1 MMLASQVKD
10 KAPTKRDLEI
20 EDDNMLNSLKNQG
33 LLEGALIAVKWDVL
47 DKEAGLTSEVWF
59 KGKIKNFLG
68 FEIHLL
74 NSKVFKELC
83 KPLVPERFATFSL
96 DYEELDEF
104 PACTKKIGFTEN
116 GKMFDLEEKEYLSWI
131 FQSELNNV
139 QTSDPEVSISDLIK
153 EQELLDEEFGCV
165 HDEGLSAFKMLPHE
179 KQISLALGYR
189 EFADYVKD
197 KLREIQAKK
206 GSEHV
211 FTGKEIQDLLAD
223 LLAKKE
229 QDIF

>member
-1 MMLASQVKD
+1 
-10 KAPTKRDLEI
+10 
-20 EDDNMLNSLKNQG
+20 
-33 LLEGALIAVKWDVL
+33 
-47 DKEAGLTSEVWF
+47 
-59 KGKIKNFLG
+59 
-68 FEIHLL
+68 
-74 NSKVFKELC
+74 
-83 KPLVPERFATFSL
+83 
-96 DYEELDEF
+96 
-104 PACTKKIGFTEN
+104 
-116 GKMFDLEEKEYLSWI
+116 
-131 FQSELNNV
+131 
-139 QTSDPEVSISDLIK
+139 
-153 EQELLDEEFGCV
+153 
-165 HDEGLSAFKMLPHE
+165 MLPHE